1 MAYRLS
7 LADGVPA
14 SVRACAREQLETA
27 VAQLEQPG
35 GDRAAAIHD
44 ARKAL
49 KKARSLLRL
58 VQGARGAKGLRR
70 ERDALR
76 DAGRALSAT
85 RDTDALLE
93 TVDKLAEHAAG
104 RVPAVEL
111 TQLREALATD
121 AATAADG
128 DGSAAADPA
137 AVAQTLRGLASAVDD
152 WPLARADW
160 AVVGAGAARTYARG
174 RAALAAVHEEPSAER
189 LHEWRK
195 RVKDLWYQLRLLAPA
210 WPDVLDAHAQAAHA
224 LADLLGD
231 DHDLTVLRERLER
244 GIALPPQAGADVPA
258 LLALVDERRAELQA
272 AALRLGARL
281 YAEPP
286 NAYGRRL
293 GRILDAAVAEQ
304 REGGAA

>member
-14 SVRACAREQLETA
+14 SVRACAREQLEAA
-27 VAQLEQPG
+27 VARLEQPG
-35 GDRAAAIHD
+35 RDRVAAIHD

-58 VQGARGAKGLRR
+58 VQTARGAKGLRR

-85 RDTDALLE
+85 RDADALLE

-104 RVPAVEL
+104 RVPAGEL
-111 TQLREALATD
+111 TQLREALAAD

-128 DGSAAADPA
+128 EGAAADPA
-137 AVAQTLRGLASAVDD
+137 AVAQTLRGLASAIGD

-160 AVVGAGAARTYARG
+160 QVVCAGATRTYARG
-174 RAALAAVHEEPSAER
+174 RAALAAVREEPSAER

-195 RVKDLWYQLRLLAPA
+195 RVKDLWYQQRLLAPA
-210 WPDVLDAHAQAAHA
+210 WPEVLDAHAQAAHA

-281 YAEPP
+281 YAESPK
-286 NAYGRRL
+286 AYGRRL
-293 GRILDAAVAEQ
+293 GRVLDAAVAEQ
-304 REGGAA
+304 REDGAA